1 MSAVFHMHKGSD
13 TTLLLGSAML
23 SHGTTGLNV
32 TVEYHC
38 AANVSKHTEPGF
50 RGLQSKAGTEV

>member
-1 MSAVFHMHKGSD
+1 
-13 TTLLLGSAML
+13 ML

-32 TVEYHC
+32 TVGYHC